1 MSTEDIFFA
10 STSETTFKKGSAT
23 MTIILVTTVA
33 DIYLGAIQTVRSLTA
48 ETELEVRFFIKFGI
62 YARRAV
68 VG

>member
-10 STSETTFKKGSAT
+10 STSATTFKKGSAT

-48 ETELEVRFFIKFGI
+48 KTKLEARFFIKFGI

>member
-48 ETELEVRFFIKFGI
+48 ETKLEV
-62 YARRAV
+62 
-68 VG
+68 